1 MTTGRVRKA
10 VIPAAGLGTR
20 VLPATKS
27 APKELLPV
35 VDKPAIQYVVEEAV
49 RAGITEIVV
58 ITGRNK
64 SALEDHF
71 DRSPELEA
79 ALERSGKHEALAEV
93 RRVAELAHV
102 CFVRQREALG
112 LGHAV
117 GTARAIVGDEPFAVL
132 LPDDIMVDDSALLRA
147 MLTEHAATGGSVL
160 GLEEVPAAQTAS
172 YGCVDPATTDRPGV
186 VEVRGVVEKP
196 APEVAPSNL
205 AIIGRYVLTPE
216 VFDHIERLQPGAGG
230 ELQLTDAISALL
242 DHQVVSG
249 CVSPGLRYDVG
260 RKLDFLRANVAL
272 ALDRTDLGPEL
283 LAWLRTVVADRPD
296 A

>member
-1 MTTGRVRKA
+1 VTESRVRKA

-49 RAGITEIVV
+49 RAGITEIVIV
-58 ITGRNK
+58 TGRNK
-64 SALEDHF
+64 AALEDHF

-79 ALERSGKHEALAEV
+79 ALERAGKHEALAEV

-132 LPDDIMVDDSALLRA
+132 LPDDIMDDDSALLRA
-147 MLTEHAATGGSVL
+147 MLTEHEATGGSVL
-160 GLEEVPAAQTAS
+160 GLEEVPPAQTAA
-172 YGCVDPATTDRPGV
+172 YGCVDPEATDRPGV
-186 VEVRGVVEKP
+186 VGVRGVVEKP
-196 APEVAPSNL
+196 SPEAAPSNL

-216 VFDHIERLQPGAGG
+216 VFDHIERLRPGAGG
-230 ELQLTDAISALL
+230 ELQLTDAISALIT
-242 DHQVVSG
+242 HQTVSG

-272 ALDRTDLGPEL
+272 ALARPDLGPEL
-283 LAWLRTVVADRPD
+283 RAWLRSVVLDDLEA
-296 A
+296 

>member
-147 MLTEHAATGGSVL
+147 MLIEHAATGGSVL